1 MICGGMLNKVGFS
14 RVLEE
19 EGDVVHKG
27 CLVCFDGKMVMGFAG
42 GNRLES
48 VILMTKVPAD
58 TAVSGFALP
67 GCGGETC
74 QGYPFIVP
82 QRCIPDGFA
91 NLWEVAQIMVLLHQ
105 CLVVL
110 LLAWLNGNDFDFP

>member
-42 GNRLES
+42 GNQIVCDGALGEQGIGS
-48 VILMTKVPAD
+48 DILVLYVYGIQERDGGFNLIGLFEPA
-58 TAVSGFALP
+58 GIGYL
-67 GCGGETC
+67 
-74 QGYPFIVP
+74 QGIDFFWVW
-82 QRCIPDGFA
+82 QS
-91 NLWEVAQIMVLLHQ
+91 LL
-105 CLVVL
+105 
-110 LLAWLNGNDFDFP
+110 